1 MKATISYS
9 VEVEDIPHEIQ
20 NLIKDVQW
28 DLDVK
33 LDALC
38 DLIEN
43 NEFQTAMQNIESI
56 NYNLIRTHDRLK
68 DVSQLISGYI
78 EIVKALA
85 NKAQETKTL
94 SPGYPPGPVQND
106 Q

>member
-28 DLDVK
+28 DLDAK

-38 DLIEN
+38 DLLEK
-43 NEFQTAMQNIESI
+43 NELHAAIQNVESI

-68 DVSQLISGYI
+68 DVKQLISGYI
-78 EIVKALA
+78 EILRAIAAKA
-85 NKAQETKTL
+85 ETKVI
-94 SPGYPPGPVQND
+94 SGDYPPGPVHD
-106 Q
+106 G